1 MFMHTQTTTLTEQP
15 HCADEPDP
23 NGVRKKRH
31 RKEDTVNNFE
41 TPMKELQK
49 IASPSTDH
57 PKARMQK
64 TPAATCNENQEK
76 ESEGATAHELCLRVQ
91 CRAKAKSCVVK
102 TTAEQTLN
110 EVKEEIG
117 LRINVAAEFLKLSSP
132 ADTAKPK
139 FNWPLCA
146 SNWQDGSTITC
157 HILEKPTSFDRVAQC
172 DECGDLRHVFY
183 SYARQCPWAEPEPVI
198 ELCADCNN
206 PIPRCNKSL
215 RATE

>member
-1 MFMHTQTTTLTEQP
+1 MFKDTQTTTLIEQP

-31 RKEDTVNNFE
+31 RKEDTANNFE

-64 TPAATCNENQEK
+64 TPAATFNENQEK
-76 ESEGATAHELCLRVQ
+76 ECEGATAYDLCLRVQ
-91 CRAKAKSCVVK
+91 FQAKAKSCVVK
-102 TTAEQTLN
+102 TTPEHTPNQ
-110 EVKEEIG
+110 VKEKIG
-117 LRINVAAEFLKLSSP
+117 LHINVATEFLKLSGP
-132 ADTAKPK
+132 ADAAKPN
-139 FNWPLCA
+139 FNWPLRA

-172 DECGDLRHVFY
+172 DECGDWRHVFY
-183 SYARQCPWAEPEPVI
+183 SYARQVPWAEPEPVI

-206 PIPRCNKSL
+206 PISLSNKSL
-215 RATE
+215 RAAD